1 VTIDLRPW
9 KRLVAVWLPAVM
21 VCIAAVALYVW
32 QTSESG
38 GRRAQV
44 RSQIDGL
51 EAELARLDGLL
62 EATSTDRE
70 RVAELERQF
79 SILFADVFGDLNDRL
94 TDILRAVG
102 SAARNAGLLPNSFA
116 YSSDEDRGTRFIR
129 FGVKF
134 SVEGEYGQIRQ
145 MLAELQASPE
155 FLVVQNLSLSGD
167 EDPVNRDLS
176 ITVSIATYLA
186 EADAQQLRRLTGGI
200 AHPAGG
206 DDG

>member
-1 VTIDLRPW
+1 MTVDLRPW
-9 KRLVAVWLPAVM
+9 KRLAAVWLPAVM
-21 VCIAAVALYVW
+21 VCITAVALYAW

-62 EATSTDRE
+62 KATSTDRE

-79 SILFADVFGDLNDRL
+79 SLLYADVFGDLNDRL

-102 SAARNAGLLPNSFA
+102 SATRNAGLLPDSFA
-116 YSSDEDRGTRFIR
+116 YSANEDRGTRFIR
-129 FGVKF
+129 FGVQF

-167 EDPVNRDLS
+167 EDPVSRDLG
-176 ITVSIATYLA
+176 IKVSIVTYLA

-200 AHPAGG
+200 AGPAGG